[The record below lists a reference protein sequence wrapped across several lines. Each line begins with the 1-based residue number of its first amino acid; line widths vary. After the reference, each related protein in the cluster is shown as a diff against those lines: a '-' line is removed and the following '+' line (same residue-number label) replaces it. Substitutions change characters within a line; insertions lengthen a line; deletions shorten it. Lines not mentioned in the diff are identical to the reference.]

1 VAAGGRQRGRVVS
14 DPTEAILAAV
24 ILLALVVGCLVKRE
38 PKQQRRRIKAIRE
51 QRLML
56 PGNRWRA

>member
-1 VAAGGRQRGRVVS
+1 VS
-14 DPTEAILAAV
+14 DPTEAVLAAV
-24 ILLALVVGCLVKRE
+24 ILLAFVVGCLVKRE